1 MFCRL
6 EEAIADFRAGKF
18 LVLVDAQEREDEGD
32 LILAA
37 ARVSAAKINRMLQ
50 ETCGLLHLATTE
62 AHLARLGVGLIEPHN
77 ADWTTPRFGLPFDA
91 REGIAT
97 GISAADRATSIQ
109 RTLDPATGPAD
120 IVIPGHVFPLAARP
134 EGLLGRQGHTEGAVE
149 LARQAG
155 LFPAAVM
162 SEVMT
167 AEGAMAKGQQLV
179 DFAARFGCRLI
190 DVEQLHQ
197 AVLGGELG

>member
-1 MFCRL
+1 MFCQL
-6 EEAIADFRAGKF
+6 DEAIADFRAGKF
-18 LVLVDAQEREDEGD
+18 LVLVDARDRENEGD

-37 ARVSAAKINRMLQ
+37 ERVSTAKINRMLQ
-50 ETCGLLHLATTE
+50 EARGLLHLATTE

-91 REGIAT
+91 REGIET
-97 GISAADRATSIQ
+97 GVSAADRATSIQ
-109 RTLDPATGPAD
+109 RALGPDTGPAD

-134 EGLLGRQGHTEGAVE
+134 EGLLSRQGHTEGAVE

-167 AEGAMAKGQQLV
+167 TDGAMAKGQQLV
-179 DFAARFGCRLI
+179 DFAAGFGCRLI

-197 AVLGGELG
+197 AVLGG

>member
-1 MFCRL
+1 MFCQL
-6 EEAIADFRAGKF
+6 DEAIADFRAGKF

-37 ARVSAAKINRMLQ
+37 ERVSTAKINRMLQ
-50 ETCGLLHLATTE
+50 EARGLLHLATTE

-91 REGIAT
+91 REGIET
-97 GISAADRATSIQ
+97 GVSAADRATSIQ
-109 RTLDPATGPAD
+109 RALDPDTGLAD

-134 EGLLGRQGHTEGAVE
+134 EGLLSRQGHTEGAVE

-167 AEGAMAKGQQLV
+167 ADGTMAKGQQLV
-179 DFAARFGCRLI
+179 DFAASFGCRLI

-197 AVLGGELG
+197 AVLGIRN